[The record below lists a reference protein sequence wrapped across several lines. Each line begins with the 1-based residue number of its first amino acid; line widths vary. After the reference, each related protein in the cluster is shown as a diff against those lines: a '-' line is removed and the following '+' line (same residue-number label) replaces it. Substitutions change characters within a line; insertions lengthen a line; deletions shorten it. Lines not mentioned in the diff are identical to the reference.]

1 MNAELQSAVI
11 EPPSLRRGIGVFQAS
26 TANMLQMIGIGPFI
40 TLPILLAAMPGPQ
53 ALLGWV
59 VALFISVA
67 DGLVWAELG
76 AAMPGVGGP
85 YHYLKQAYG
94 PNGFGKLMAFV
105 YIWETVLSAPLSIA
119 GGAVGVSLYLKFYWP
134 TMSLGSQRMVAI
146 AVCVVCTGLL
156 YREIRSVGWLSVAMW
171 VVVMFTFAWVV
182 VAGLMHFHLA
192 RVLDFPANAFDFSRN
207 WWVGL
212 GGATL
217 IAMYNYGGYSNVCL
231 FGGEV
236 KDPARTIPKSIIFA
250 IFAVGLLYI
259 VMSVTIIGVVP
270 WKEAMSSPYL
280 ISEFIQRTYG
290 GSAAILMTAL
300 ILWTGVAS
308 VFATMLG
315 YSRVPY
321 AAAVDGQFF
330 PIFAR
335 LHPTKHFPSFSLLF
349 LGVTTGLACLLS
361 LDALIRSLLVIQIV
375 TQYIAQ
381 VVAVTMIRRYRKDI
395 VRPFRM
401 WLYPLPSL
409 LALVGWTWMLLGSGW
424 SYIALGFGILGLG
437 TVAYLF
443 QAKQRKEWPFAGES
457 AAV

>member
-1 MNAELQSAVI
+1 
-11 EPPSLRRGIGVFQAS
+11 
-26 TANMLQMIGIGPFI
+26 MLQMIGIGPFI

-53 ALLGWV
+53 ALLGWF
-59 VALFISVA
+59 VAGLISMA

-76 AAMPGVGGP
+76 AAMPGEGGP

-94 PNGFGKLMAFV
+94 PNRFGKLMAFV

-134 TMSLGSQRMVAI
+134 TMSLSSQRMVAI
-146 AVCVVCTGLL
+146 AVCLVCTFLL

-171 VVVMFTFAWVV
+171 VVVMFTLGWVV
-182 VAGLMHFHLA
+182 VSGLLHFQTA
-192 RVLDFPANAFDFSRN
+192 RVLDFPPNAFDFSRH
-207 WWVGL
+207 WFLGL
-212 GGATL
+212 GAATL

-236 KDPARTIPKSIIFA
+236 NDPGRTIPKSIIYA
-250 IFAVGLLYI
+250 VLVVGIFYI
-259 VMSVTIIGVVP
+259 MMSVTIIGVVP
-270 WKEAMSSPYL
+270 WKEAMASPYI

-290 GSAAILMTAL
+290 GGAAFLMTAL

-330 PIFAR
+330 QVFAR
-335 LHPTKHFPSFSLLF
+335 VHPTKHFPTFSLLF
-349 LGVTTGLACLLS
+349 LGVTTALACLFS

-381 VVAVTMIRRYRKDI
+381 VVAVTMIRHYRKDI

-424 SYIALGFGILGLG
+424 PYVALAFGILALG
-437 TVAYLF
+437 IGGYLL
-443 QAKQRKEWPFAGES
+443 QAKERHDWPFAVES
-457 AAV
+457 VPA

>member
-1 MNAELQSAVI
+1 MNVETQTAATEPHSLQ
-11 EPPSLRRGIGVFQAS
+11 RGIGVFQAS

-94 PNGFGKLMAFV
+94 PNSFGKLMAFV

-146 AVCVVCTGLL
+146 AVCVICTGLL

-182 VAGLMHFHLA
+182 VAGLMHFHWA
-192 RVLDFPANAFDFSRN
+192 RVLDFPPTAFDFSRN

-270 WKEAMSSPYL
+270 WKEAMSSPY
-280 ISEFIQRTYG
+280 IVSEFIRRTYG
-290 GSAAILMTAL
+290 GGAAILMTAL

-330 PIFAR
+330 QIFAR

-361 LDALIRSLLVIQIV
+361 LNALIRSLLVIQIV
-375 TQYIAQ
+375 TQYCAQ

-437 TVAYLF
+437 TIAYLF
-443 QAKQRKEWPFAGES
+443 QSKQRKEWPFVGES
-457 AAV
+457 SAA

>member
-1 MNAELQSAVI
+1 MDLER
-11 EPPSLRRGIGVFQAS
+11 PPSLDRGVGLFQAS

-53 ALLGWV
+53 ALLGWF
-59 VALFISVA
+59 VAGIISMA

-134 TMSLGSQRMVAI
+134 SMSLGPQRMVAI
-146 AVCVVCTGLL
+146 AVCLVCTFLL

-171 VVVMFTFAWVV
+171 VVVMATLAWVV
-182 VAGLMHFHLA
+182 VAGLLHFQPA
-192 RVLDFPANAFDFSRN
+192 RVFDFPPNAFDFSRN
-207 WWVGL
+207 WFIGL

-236 KDPARTIPKSIIFA
+236 KDPARTIPKSIIYA
-250 IFAVGLLYI
+250 IFVVGLLYI
-259 VMSVTIIGVVP
+259 VMSITIIGVVP
-270 WKEAMSSPYL
+270 WKEAMTSPYI
-280 ISEFIQRTYG
+280 ISEFIRRTYG
-290 GSAAILMTAL
+290 GGAAFLMTAL
-300 ILWTGVAS
+300 ILWTGMAS

-330 PIFAR
+330 RVFAR
-335 LHPTKHFPSFSLLF
+335 VHPTKHFPSFSLFF
-349 LGVTTGLACLLS
+349 LGVTTALACLFT
-361 LDALIRSLLVIQIV
+361 LDALIRSLIVIQIV

-409 LALVGWTWMLLGSGW
+409 LALVGWTWMLVGSGW
-424 SYIALGFGILGLG
+424 QYIALAFAILLLGAGGFLL
-437 TVAYLF
+437 
-443 QAKQRKEWPFAGES
+443 QARQREEWPFAIES
-457 AAV
+457 VPA